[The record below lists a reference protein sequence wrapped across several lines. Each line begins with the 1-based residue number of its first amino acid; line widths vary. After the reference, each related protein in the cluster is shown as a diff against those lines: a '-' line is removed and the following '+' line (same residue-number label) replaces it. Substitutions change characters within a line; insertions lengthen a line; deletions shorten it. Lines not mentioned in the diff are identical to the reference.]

1 MARRGQPQRALVAT
15 IAVATLAAATLSGQ
29 PELAIWLAP
38 LYLLA
43 LPLASGRYVGERKI
57 ERLRRGG
64 SRYRAARAPRLLPQQ
79 RRAFPR
85 GGRLI
90 GHALAV
96 RPPPAALIS

>member
-1 MARRGQPQRALVAT
+1 MAWRGLPQRTIVAT
-15 IAVATLAAATLSGQ
+15 IAVATLAAAALSGQ
-29 PELAIWLAP
+29 PELAVWLAP

-43 LPLASGRYVGERKI
+43 LPLAGGRYVGERKI

-64 SRYRAARAPRLLPQQ
+64 ARYRTTAPPRLLPSE

-90 GHALAV
+90 GRALAV